1 MDHGHASAR
10 IAVLVSSSLLAG
22 PTAAAA
28 DSPSDDQAPSA
39 ASPTIDEIDESHEPR
54 DDAAAE
60 DLVDH
65 TDAWGPADPAISPTT
80 PETSP
85 TSPAQVKA
93 SAPSEDPD
101 YQSKIKAAEGIA
113 IAGYVFVGLGAASLV
128 LLSGSAWVA
137 AQVAKDRARKDPFFV
152 SEQELYRR
160 AERRTRFARISA
172 IAGGSVLLMGGI
184 LIAAGLGSRATLR
197 AGRREVAIAPI
208 IGPTQ
213 GLQVQLRF

>member
-1 MDHGHASAR
+1 MDDRHASAC

-28 DSPSDDQAPSA
+28 PSPSDDQPPSA
-39 ASPTIDEIDESHEPR
+39 ASPTIDESDEPGHEPR
-54 DDAAAE
+54 DDAAAD

-65 TDAWGPADPAISPTT
+65 SDAWGPAAPAIPAT
-80 PETSP
+80 PATNP
-85 TSPAQVKA
+85 SPAPVE
-93 SAPSEDPD
+93 SPAPSEDPE
-101 YQSKIKAAEGIA
+101 YQSKIKAAEGTA

-128 LLSGSAWVA
+128 LVSGSAWVA
-137 AQVAKDRARKDPFFV
+137 AQVAKDRAGNDPILV
-152 SEQELYRR
+152 SKQELHRR

-184 LIAAGLGSRATLR
+184 LIAAGLGSRATIR